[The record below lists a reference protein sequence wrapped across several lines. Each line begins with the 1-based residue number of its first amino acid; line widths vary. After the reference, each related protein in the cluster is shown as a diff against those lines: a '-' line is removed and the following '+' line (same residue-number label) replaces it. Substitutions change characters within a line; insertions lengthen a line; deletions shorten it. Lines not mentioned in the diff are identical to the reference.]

1 MTLQALHGF
10 SDRETAE
17 AVRFDL
23 RWKLACGLSLDDP
36 GIHPTSLVVWRRRVA
51 RSGRPHRVNDAVRR
65 VIGATGI
72 LAGRRRRA
80 VDSTILADAVASQ
93 DTVTQLIAAM
103 RRVMREVP
111 GAAGVIAARCTGFDY
126 DKGRRPVIGWSD
138 PKAAE
143 ELVSALVNDA
153 GAVVAALRDAELGDG
168 PAAALALLAA
178 TAGQDVEG
186 RGQRRHRRA
195 VADRAHG
202 GRGPDHLPGRPGI
215 PACPQELAYPH
226 RRVPGA
232 PVRRA
237 ATGSSPMRT

>member
-1 MTLQALHGF
+1 M
-10 SDRETAE
+10 
-17 AVRFDL
+17 RFDL

-178 TAGQDVEG
+178 TAGQDVEPAGGSDGTDG
-186 RGQRRHRRA
+186 RWRIARTVAEDRIISQVDPESRHARKSWHTRT
-195 VADRAHG
+195 DG
-202 GRGPDHLPGRPGI
+202 YRGTCAPSRP
-215 PACPQELAYPH
+215 P
-226 RRVPGA
+226 
-232 PVRRA
+232 
-237 ATGSSPMRT
+237 GSSPMRT